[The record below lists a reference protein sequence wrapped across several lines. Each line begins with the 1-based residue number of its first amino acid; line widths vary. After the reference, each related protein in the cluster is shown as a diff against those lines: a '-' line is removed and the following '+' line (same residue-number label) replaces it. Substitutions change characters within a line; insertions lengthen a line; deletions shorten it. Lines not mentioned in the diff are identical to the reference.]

1 MMKLGKISPLAFSR
15 MKQRGISIDA
25 LNHLL
30 AHGQVEKQFDGAQ
43 VVYLDSPAP
52 GPTWVG
58 RPAAQAVCG
67 GGCGGRGA
75 DGGEAGAVDGGK
87 RRSPLRP
94 LALSPAIFSCRNVP
108 ILIHSNDQAH
118 A

>member
-1 MMKLGKISPLAFSR
+1 MMKLGKISALAFSS

-52 GPTWVG
+52 GPSWIG
-58 RPAAQAVCG
+58 RPKPRLYAVVDAA
-67 GGCGGRGA
+67 
-75 DGGEAGAVDGGK
+75 GEVLSVEK
-87 RRSPLRP
+87 RVRHR
-94 LALSPAIFSCRNVP
+94 R
-108 ILIHSNDQAH
+108 
-118 A
+118 